1 MPGPRRCEQL
11 TGGGSVT
18 SGAAGGLRGW
28 SHSWVGRTSVA
39 GTTLLAVGGFVLSFA
54 ALRDLAVRVGMPADL
69 AWLWPLL
76 IDGMIVEATL
86 AVVALAQR
94 GSRRAV
100 WYAWFLLAVGALVS
114 VGSNGAHAVISGHGW
129 AGAAAAS
136 VPPVVLLATTHLTVL
151 LMAAPESPA
160 SPTQVPAAVV
170 APELQP
176 EPGPDGGGT
185 PALVDG
191 HVNGAPAVEPV
202 GTEAPAALLPPA
214 APDVEPA
221 PVPAPTVEDAAQLP
235 ASVEHAPADEE
246 PEAEVASQDDA
257 EAVEPVVTEE
267 GLGQWVAQQEE
278 SGVTVTGSMVAGVL
292 GVSASTGRRRLAAL
306 RKASQ
311 PRLRLAGSE

>member
-1 MPGPRRCEQL
+1 M
-11 TGGGSVT
+11 T
-18 SGAAGGLRGW
+18 SNATGLRGW

-39 GTTLLAVGGFVLSFA
+39 GTSLLAVGGFVLSFA

-69 AWLWPLL
+69 AWIWPLL

-100 WYAWFLLAVGALVS
+100 WYAWFLLAVGAVVS
-114 VGSNGAHAVISGHGW
+114 VGSNGVHAMLTGHGW

-160 SPTQVPAAVV
+160 APAQVPAAVV

-176 EPGPDGGGT
+176 EPGPDDGGGT
-185 PALVDG
+185 SDLVDG
-191 HVNGAPAVEPV
+191 HAIEAPAVEPV
-202 GTEAPAALLPPA
+202 GAEAPAVLLPPA
-214 APDVEPA
+214 ASDVEPA
-221 PVPAPTVEDAAQLP
+221 PAPTVEDEAEPP
-235 ASVEHAPADEE
+235 ATVEHAPADEE
-246 PEAEVASQDDA
+246 PEAEVACEEDA

-267 GLGQWVAQQEE
+267 GLGQWVARQEE
-278 SGVTVTGSMVAGVL
+278 NGVTVTGSMVADVL

>member
-1 MPGPRRCEQL
+1 M
-11 TGGGSVT
+11 T

-28 SHSWVGRTSVA
+28 SHSWVGRTSVV
-39 GTTLLAVGGFVLSFA
+39 GTGLLALGGFTLSFA

-69 AWLWPLL
+69 GWIWPLL
-76 IDGMIVEATL
+76 IDGMIVESTL
-86 AVVALAQR
+86 AVVALSQR

-151 LMAAPESPA
+151 LMAAPESAA
-160 SPTQVPAAVV
+160 SSARVPATVV
-170 APELQP
+170 VPELQP
-176 EPGPDGGGT
+176 EPGPDDGGGT
-185 PALVDG
+185 SDLVDG
-191 HVNGAPAVEPV
+191 YAIRAPAVEPV

-221 PVPAPTVEDAAQLP
+221 PAPTVEDTAQPP
-235 ASVEHAPADEE
+235 ATVEHAPADEE
-246 PEAEVASQDDA
+246 PEAEVACDEGA
-257 EAVEPVVTEE
+257 EVVEPVVTEE
-267 GLGQWVAQQEE
+267 GLEQWVAQQEKD
-278 SGVTVTGSMVAGVL
+278 GVTVTGSMVANVL

-306 RKASQ
+306 RKARQ

>member
-1 MPGPRRCEQL
+1 
-11 TGGGSVT
+11 VT
-18 SGAAGGLRGW
+18 SNAIGGLRGW
-28 SHSWVGRTSVA
+28 SHSWVGRTSVV
-39 GTTLLAVGGFVLSFA
+39 GTGLLALGGFTLSFA

-69 AWLWPLL
+69 GWIWPLL

-94 GSRRAV
+94 GSRAV
-100 WYAWFLLAVGALVS
+100 WYAWFLLAVGAVVS
-114 VGSNGAHAVISGHGW
+114 VGSNSVHAMLTGHGW

-151 LMAAPESPA
+151 LMAAPEASAAPA
-160 SPTQVPAAVV
+160 QVPAAVV
-170 APELQP
+170 VPELQP
-176 EPGPDGGGT
+176 EPGPDNGGGI

-191 HVNGAPAVEPV
+191 HANEEPAVEPAV
-202 GTEAPAALLPPA
+202 TEAPAALLPPA

-221 PVPAPTVEDAAQLP
+221 PAPVSAPAVEDAAQPP
-235 ASVEHAPADEE
+235 ATAEHAPADEE
-246 PEAEVASQDDA
+246 PEAEVACEEDT

-278 SGVTVTGSMVAGVL
+278 SGVTVTGSMVADVL

>member
-1 MPGPRRCEQL
+1 M
-11 TGGGSVT
+11 T

-28 SHSWVGRTSVA
+28 SHSWVGRTSVV
-39 GTTLLAVGGFVLSFA
+39 GTGLLALGGFTLSFA

-69 AWLWPLL
+69 GWIWPLL

-86 AVVALAQR
+86 AVVALAQC

-151 LMAAPESPA
+151 LMAAPEASAAPA
-160 SPTQVPAAVV
+160 RVPAAVV

-176 EPGPDGGGT
+176 EPGPDDGGGT

-191 HVNGAPAVEPV
+191 HANEEPAVEPAV
-202 GTEAPAALLPPA
+202 TEAPAALLPPA

-221 PVPAPTVEDAAQLP
+221 PVPAPTVEDATQPP
-235 ASVEHAPADEE
+235 ATVEHAPADDE
-246 PEAEVASQDDA
+246 PETEVACVGDAEV
-257 EAVEPVVTEE
+257 VEPVVTEE

-278 SGVTVTGSMVAGVL
+278 SGVTVTGSMVADAL

-311 PRLRLAGSE
+311 PRLRLAGNE

>member
-1 MPGPRRCEQL
+1 M
-11 TGGGSVT
+11 T

-151 LMAAPESPA
+151 LMAAPESSAAPA
-160 SPTQVPAAVV
+160 QVPAAVV

-191 HVNGAPAVEPV
+191 HANEAPAVESAV
-202 GTEAPAALLPPA
+202 TEAPAALLPPA

-221 PVPAPTVEDAAQLP
+221 PAPTVEDTAQPL
-235 ASVEHAPADEE
+235 ATVEHAPADEK
-246 PEAEVASQDDA
+246 PETEVACVGDAEV
-257 EAVEPVVTEE
+257 VGPVVTEE

-278 SGVTVTGSMVAGVL
+278 SGVTVTGSMVADVL

>member
-1 MPGPRRCEQL
+1 M
-11 TGGGSVT
+11 T

-151 LMAAPESPA
+151 LMAAPEASAAPA
-160 SPTQVPAAVV
+160 QVPAAVV
-170 APELQP
+170 VPELQP
-176 EPGPDGGGT
+176 EPDPDDGGGT

-191 HVNGAPAVEPV
+191 HVNG
-202 GTEAPAALLPPA
+202 APAALLPPA

-221 PVPAPTVEDAAQLP
+221 PVPAPTVEDAAQPP
-235 ASVEHAPADEE
+235 ATVEHAPADEE
-246 PEAEVASQDDA
+246 PEGEVASEEDT

-278 SGVTVTGSMVAGVL
+278 SGVTVTGSMVADVL

>member
-1 MPGPRRCEQL
+1 M
-11 TGGGSVT
+11 T
-18 SGAAGGLRGW
+18 SGAAGELRGW

-54 ALRDLAVRVGMPADL
+54 ALRDLAVRVGMPDDL

-160 SPTQVPAAVV
+160 APAQVPAAVV

-191 HVNGAPAVEPV
+191 HANEAPAVEPAV
-202 GTEAPAALLPPA
+202 TEPPAALLPPS
-214 APDVEPA
+214 APDVEPT
-221 PVPAPTVEDAAQLP
+221 PTVEDAVEPP
-235 ASVEHAPADEE
+235 ATAEHVPADE
-246 PEAEVASQDDA
+246 
-257 EAVEPVVTEE
+257 EPVVTEE

-278 SGVTVTGSMVAGVL
+278 NGVTVTGSMVADVL

>member
-1 MPGPRRCEQL
+1 M
-11 TGGGSVT
+11 T

-28 SHSWVGRTSVA
+28 SHSWVGRTSVV
-39 GTTLLAVGGFVLSFA
+39 GTGLLALGGFTLSFA

-69 AWLWPLL
+69 GWIWPLL

-94 GSRRAV
+94 GSRAV
-100 WYAWFLLAVGALVS
+100 WYAWFLLAAGAVVS
-114 VGSNGAHAVISGHGW
+114 VGSNSVHAMLTGHGW

-151 LMAAPESPA
+151 LMAAPEASAAPA
-160 SPTQVPAAVV
+160 QVPAAVV
-170 APELQP
+170 VPELQP
-176 EPGPDGGGT
+176 EPGPDDGGGT

-191 HVNGAPAVEPV
+191 HANEEPAVEPAV
-202 GTEAPAALLPPA
+202 TEAPAALLPPA

-221 PVPAPTVEDAAQLP
+221 PAPVSAPAVEDAAQPP
-235 ASVEHAPADEE
+235 ATAEHAPADEE
-246 PEAEVASQDDA
+246 PEAEVASEEDT

-278 SGVTVTGSMVAGVL
+278 SGVTVTGSMVADVL

>member
-1 MPGPRRCEQL
+1 M
-11 TGGGSVT
+11 T

-28 SHSWVGRTSVA
+28 SHSWVGRTSVV
-39 GTTLLAVGGFVLSFA
+39 GTGLLALGGFTLSFA

-69 AWLWPLL
+69 GWIWPLL

-94 GSRRAV
+94 GSRAV

-151 LMAAPESPA
+151 LMAAPEASAAPA
-160 SPTQVPAAVV
+160 RVPAAVV

-176 EPGPDGGGT
+176 EPGPDDGGGT

-202 GTEAPAALLPPA
+202 GTDAPAALLPLA

-221 PVPAPTVEDAAQLP
+221 PAPTVEDAAQPP
-235 ASVEHAPADEE
+235 ATAEHAPADEE
-246 PEAEVASQDDA
+246 PEAEVAGEEDT

-278 SGVTVTGSMVAGVL
+278 SGVTVTGSMVADVL

>member
-1 MPGPRRCEQL
+1 M
-11 TGGGSVT
+11 T
-18 SGAAGGLRGW
+18 SKAAGGLRGW
-28 SHSWVGRTSVA
+28 SHSWVGRTSVV
-39 GTTLLAVGGFVLSFA
+39 GTGLLALGGFTLSFA

-69 AWLWPLL
+69 GWIWPLL

-94 GSRRAV
+94 GSRAV
-100 WYAWFLLAVGALVS
+100 WYAWFLLAAGAVVS
-114 VGSNGAHAVISGHGW
+114 VGSNSVHAMLTGHGW

-151 LMAAPESPA
+151 LMAAPEASAAPA
-160 SPTQVPAAVV
+160 QVPAV
-170 APELQP
+170 
-176 EPGPDGGGT
+176 
-185 PALVDG
+185 
-191 HVNGAPAVEPV
+191 
-202 GTEAPAALLPPA
+202 TEAPAALLPPA

-221 PVPAPTVEDAAQLP
+221 PTVEDTVEPP
-235 ASVEHAPADEE
+235 ATVEHAPADEE

-278 SGVTVTGSMVAGVL
+278 SGVTVTGSMVADVL

>member
-1 MPGPRRCEQL
+1 M
-11 TGGGSVT
+11 T

-151 LMAAPESPA
+151 LMAAPEASASPA
-160 SPTQVPAAVV
+160 QVPAAVIV
-170 APELQP
+170 PELQP
-176 EPGPDGGGT
+176 EPDPDGGGT

-191 HVNGAPAVEPV
+191 HANEEPAVEPV
-202 GTEAPAALLPPA
+202 GTEAPAALLPPPSA
-214 APDVEPA
+214 DVEPA
-221 PVPAPTVEDAAQLP
+221 QAPTVEDAAQPL
-235 ASVEHAPADEE
+235 ATAEHAPADEE
-246 PEAEVASQDDA
+246 PEAEVDSQEDT

-267 GLGQWVAQQEE
+267 RLGQWVAQQEE
-278 SGVTVTGSMVAGVL
+278 NGVTVTGSMVADVL

>member
-1 MPGPRRCEQL
+1 M
-11 TGGGSVT
+11 T

>member
-1 MPGPRRCEQL
+1 M
-11 TGGGSVT
+11 T

-28 SHSWVGRTSVA
+28 THSWVGRTPVV
-39 GTTLLAVGGFVLSFA
+39 GTGLLALGGFTLSFA

-69 AWLWPLL
+69 GWIWPLL

-94 GSRRAV
+94 GSRAV
-100 WYAWFLLAVGALVS
+100 WYAWFLLAVGAVVS
-114 VGSNGAHAVISGHGW
+114 VGSNGVHAMLTGHGW

-151 LMAAPESPA
+151 LMAAPEASAAPA
-160 SPTQVPAAVV
+160 QVPAAVV

-176 EPGPDGGGT
+176 EPAPDGGGT

-191 HVNGAPAVEPV
+191 HAIDAPAVEPAL
-202 GTEAPAALLPPA
+202 TDAPAALLPPA

-221 PVPAPTVEDAAQLP
+221 PAPTVEDAAQPP
-235 ASVEHAPADEE
+235 ATAEHAPADEE
-246 PEAEVASQDDA
+246 PEAEAASDGDA
-257 EAVEPVVTEE
+257 EALEPVVTEE
-267 GLGQWVAQQEE
+267 GLGQWVAQQKE
-278 SGVTVTGSMVAGVL
+278 SGVTVTGSMVADVL

-311 PRLRLAGSE
+311 PRLRLASNE

>member
-1 MPGPRRCEQL
+1 M
-11 TGGGSVT
+11 T

-28 SHSWVGRTSVA
+28 SHSWVGRTSVV
-39 GTTLLAVGGFVLSFA
+39 GTGMLALGGFTLSFA

-76 IDGMIVEATL
+76 IDGMIVESTL

-94 GSRRAV
+94 GSRAV
-100 WYAWFLLAVGALVS
+100 WYAWLLLAAGAVVS
-114 VGSNGAHAVISGHGW
+114 VGSNGAHAMLTGHGW

-151 LMAAPESPA
+151 LMAAPESSAAPA
-160 SPTQVPAAVV
+160 RVPAAVV

-176 EPGPDGGGT
+176 EPGPEGGGT
-185 PALVDG
+185 SDPVDV
-191 HVNGAPAVEPV
+191 HAIEEPAVEPA
-202 GTEAPAALLPPA
+202 GAEAPEALLPPA

-221 PVPAPTVEDAAQLP
+221 PAPTVEDAAQPP
-235 ASVEHAPADEE
+235 ATVEHALADEE
-246 PEAEVASQDDA
+246 SEVEVASVGDA

-278 SGVTVTGSMVAGVL
+278 SGVTVTGSMVADVL

>member
-1 MPGPRRCEQL
+1 M
-11 TGGGSVT
+11 T

-94 GSRRAV
+94 GSRQAV
-100 WYAWFLLAVGALVS
+100 WYAWFLLAVGAVVS
-114 VGSNGAHAVISGHGW
+114 VGSNGVHAMLTGHGW

-160 SPTQVPAAVV
+160 ASTRVPATVV
-170 APELQP
+170 VPELQP

-185 PALVDG
+185 SDPIDG
-191 HVNGAPAVEPV
+191 HADGAPAVEPAV
-202 GTEAPAALLPPA
+202 AESLAA
-214 APDVEPA
+214 APDVEPT
-221 PVPAPTVEDAAQLP
+221 PAAAVEDAAQPP
-235 ASVEHAPADEE
+235 ATVEHVPADDE
-246 PEAEVASQDDA
+246 PEAEVACEEDA

-278 SGVTVTGSMVAGVL
+278 SGVTVTGAMVADVL

-306 RKASQ
+306 RKARQ
-311 PRLRLAGSE
+311 PLLRLAGNE

>member
-1 MPGPRRCEQL
+1 MISNI
-11 TGGGSVT
+11 T
-18 SGAAGGLRGW
+18 GGLRGW
-28 SHSWVGRTSVA
+28 SHSWVGRTSVV
-39 GTTLLAVGGFVLSFA
+39 GTGLLALGGFTLSFA

-69 AWLWPLL
+69 GWIWPLL
-76 IDGMIVEATL
+76 IDGMIVESTL
-86 AVVALAQR
+86 AVVALSQR

-114 VGSNGAHAVISGHGW
+114 VGSNGAHAVITGHGW

-151 LMAAPESPA
+151 LMAAPESSVSPA
-160 SPTQVPAAVV
+160 QVPAAVV
-170 APELQP
+170 VPELQP
-176 EPGPDGGGT
+176 EPGPDDGGGT

-191 HVNGAPAVEPV
+191 HAIDAPAVEPV

-221 PVPAPTVEDAAQLP
+221 PVSAPAVED
-235 ASVEHAPADEE
+235 APADEE
-246 PEAEVASQDDA
+246 PEGEVASEEDT

-278 SGVTVTGSMVAGVL
+278 SGVTVTGSMVADVL

>member
-1 MPGPRRCEQL
+1 
-11 TGGGSVT
+11 VT
-18 SGAAGGLRGW
+18 SNAIGGLRGW

-151 LMAAPESPA
+151 LMAAPEASAAPA
-160 SPTQVPAAVV
+160 QVPAAVV
-170 APELQP
+170 APEPQP
-176 EPGPDGGGT
+176 EPGPDDGGGT

-191 HVNGAPAVEPV
+191 HAN
-202 GTEAPAALLPPA
+202 EAPAALLPPA

-221 PVPAPTVEDAAQLP
+221 PAPTVEDTAQPL
-235 ASVEHAPADEE
+235 ATVEHAPADEK
-246 PEAEVASQDDA
+246 PETEVACVGDAEV
-257 EAVEPVVTEE
+257 VGPVVTEE

-278 SGVTVTGSMVAGVL
+278 SGVTVTGSMVADVL

>member
-1 MPGPRRCEQL
+1 MNR
-11 TGGGSVT
+11 VT
-18 SGAAGGLRGW
+18 GGLRGW
-28 SHSWVGRTSVA
+28 SHSWVGRTSVV
-39 GTTLLAVGGFVLSFA
+39 GTGLLALGGFTLSFA

-69 AWLWPLL
+69 GWIWPLL
-76 IDGMIVEATL
+76 IDGMIVESTL
-86 AVVALAQR
+86 AVVALSQR

-114 VGSNGAHAVISGHGW
+114 VGSNGAHAVITGHGW

-151 LMAAPESPA
+151 LMAAPESAA
-160 SPTQVPAAVV
+160 SPTRVPAAVV

-176 EPGPDGGGT
+176 EPGPDDGGGT

-202 GTEAPAALLPPA
+202 GTDAPATLLPPPSA
-214 APDVEPA
+214 DVEPA
-221 PVPAPTVEDAAQLP
+221 PAPTVEDAAQPP
-235 ASVEHAPADEE
+235 ATVEHAPADEE
-246 PEAEVASQDDA
+246 PEAEVACDEDA

-278 SGVTVTGSMVAGVL
+278 SGVTVTGSMVADVL

-311 PRLRLAGSE
+311 PRLRLAGNE

>member
-1 MPGPRRCEQL
+1 M
-11 TGGGSVT
+11 T

-54 ALRDLAVRVGMPADL
+54 ALRDLAVRVGMPDDL

-151 LMAAPESPA
+151 LMAAPEP
-160 SPTQVPAAVV
+160 
-170 APELQP
+170 
-176 EPGPDGGGT
+176 
-185 PALVDG
+185 
-191 HVNGAPAVEPV
+191 
-202 GTEAPAALLPPA
+202 PAALLPPS
-214 APDVEPA
+214 APDVEPT
-221 PVPAPTVEDAAQLP
+221 PTPTPTPTPAVEDAVEPP
-235 ASVEHAPADEE
+235 ATAEHVPADEE
-246 PEAEVASQDDA
+246 PEAEVAGEEDT

-278 SGVTVTGSMVAGVL
+278 NGVTVTGSMVADVL

>member
-1 MPGPRRCEQL
+1 M
-11 TGGGSVT
+11 T

-28 SHSWVGRTSVA
+28 THSWVGRTSVV
-39 GTTLLAVGGFVLSFA
+39 GTGLLALGGFTLSFA

-69 AWLWPLL
+69 GWIWPLL

-94 GSRRAV
+94 GSRAV
-100 WYAWFLLAVGALVS
+100 WYAWFLLAVGAVVS
-114 VGSNGAHAVISGHGW
+114 VGSNGVHAMLTGHGW

-151 LMAAPESPA
+151 LMAAPEASAAPA
-160 SPTQVPAAVV
+160 QVPAAVV

-176 EPGPDGGGT
+176 EPAPDGGGT

-191 HVNGAPAVEPV
+191 HAIDAPAVEPAL
-202 GTEAPAALLPPA
+202 TDAPAALLPPA

-221 PVPAPTVEDAAQLP
+221 PAPTVEDAAQPP
-235 ASVEHAPADEE
+235 ATAEHAPADEE
-246 PEAEVASQDDA
+246 PEAEAASDGDA
-257 EAVEPVVTEE
+257 EALEPVVTEE

-278 SGVTVTGSMVAGVL
+278 RGVTVTGSMVADVL

-311 PRLRLAGSE
+311 PRLRLASNE

>member
-1 MPGPRRCEQL
+1 M
-11 TGGGSVT
+11 T
-18 SGAAGGLRGW
+18 SNAIGGLRGW
-28 SHSWVGRTSVA
+28 SHSWVGRTSVV
-39 GTTLLAVGGFVLSFA
+39 GTGLLALGGFTLSFA

-69 AWLWPLL
+69 GWIWPLL

-94 GSRRAV
+94 GSRAV
-100 WYAWFLLAVGALVS
+100 WYAWFLLAVGAVVS
-114 VGSNGAHAVISGHGW
+114 VGSNSVHAMLTGHGW

-151 LMAAPESPA
+151 LMAAPEASAAPA
-160 SPTQVPAAVV
+160 RVPAAVV

-176 EPGPDGGGT
+176 EPGPDDGGGT

-191 HVNGAPAVEPV
+191 HANEEPAVEPAV
-202 GTEAPAALLPPA
+202 TEAPAALLPPA

-221 PVPAPTVEDAAQLP
+221 PAPVSAPAVEDAAQPP
-235 ASVEHAPADEE
+235 ATAEHAPADEE
-246 PEAEVASQDDA
+246 PEAEVACEEDT

-278 SGVTVTGSMVAGVL
+278 SGVTVTGSMVADVL

>member
-1 MPGPRRCEQL
+1 M
-11 TGGGSVT
+11 T
-18 SGAAGGLRGW
+18 SNAIGGLRGW
-28 SHSWVGRTSVA
+28 SHSWVGRTSVV
-39 GTTLLAVGGFVLSFA
+39 GTGLLALGGFTLSFA

-69 AWLWPLL
+69 GWIWPLL

-94 GSRRAV
+94 GSRAV

-151 LMAAPESPA
+151 LMAAPEASAAPA
-160 SPTQVPAAVV
+160 RVPAAVV

-176 EPGPDGGGT
+176 EPGPDDGGGT
-185 PALVDG
+185 PALIDG

-214 APDVEPA
+214 APDVEPE